1 MKKLLIP
8 ITVLVLSALTLMCS
22 KIGYTDKQNEEIATA
37 KAPAGKSCFTVCDV
51 TKNPDLQLVTNA
63 EEVRPL
69 LPDGQIDSLSYFWQ
83 TYHVRTEPIR
93 LTQNYLTPG
102 FYTTRY
108 GWDSNVVVNR
118 VRLQC
123 LVQNIA
129 PFGCDNDWVFT
140 ESQGYLAGSNYF
152 FDGLFEFDTYEKGNG
167 NNWKFLYT
175 DFKKEFFPSVVPTR
189 EYVYNTDFCYY
200 DRAVPAQTGDFYYN
214 YFRFPNH
221 DGIYKLVIKFNP
233 QIKGCR
239 AVKETNYENNEKT
252 IELEIMNG
260 TVLIKK

>member
-69 LPDGQIDSLSYFWQ
+69 LPDGQIDSLSYFF
-83 TYHVRTEPIR
+83 TKYHVRTEPIR

-118 VRLQC
+118 IRLQC
-123 LVQNIA
+123 LVENIA

-140 ESQGYLAGSNYF
+140 EKQGDTVGSYIF

-175 DFKKEFFPSVVPTR
+175 DFKKEFFPSIRKTI
-189 EYVYNTDFCYY
+189 ESQFNDYCYY
-200 DRAVPAQTGDFYYN
+200 DRAIQAQAGDFYYN

-221 DGIYKLVIKFNP
+221 DGVYRLVIKFNP
-233 QIKGCR
+233 QIRGCR
-239 AVKETNYENNEKT
+239 AVKETDYGNDEVT
-252 IELEIMNG
+252 IDLEITNG
-260 TVLIKK
+260 VVGIKK

>member
-1 MKKLLIP
+1 MKVIVV
-8 ITVLVLSALTLMCS
+8 TLVILSVSALMCS
-22 KIGYTDKQNEEIATA
+22 RVGVEDPAEEIATA
-37 KAPAGKSCFTVCDV
+37 KVPVAKNCFTVCDV
-51 TKNPDLQLVTNA
+51 TKNPDMQLVTNT

-69 LPDGQIDSLSYFWQ
+69 LPDGVIDSGSYFW
-83 TYHVRTEPIR
+83 TKYHVRTEPIR

-102 FYTTRY
+102 FYTIRY

-123 LVQNIA
+123 LIENIS
-129 PFGCDNDWVFT
+129 PFGCQNDWVFT
-140 ESQGYLAGSNYF
+140 EAQGDTVGSYIF

-200 DRAVPAQTGDFYYN
+200 DRAVQAQTGDFYYN

-239 AVKETNYENNEKT
+239 AVKETNYMNSEAT
-252 IELEIMNG
+252 IELQIANG
-260 TVLIKK
+260 IINIL